1 MELNS
6 EEASAPGEHESTP
19 VSAGERRSFAPLGLA
34 HLALDDAGVR
44 TILHQFG
51 GSPLLAAGKL
61 NIVGLNAIAERL
73 GPRWLARRDLVREH
87 AERVFRQVLGP
98 LALIQRIG
106 ETEFVVAQPQAPRL
120 AGQLQC
126 VNCLR
131 EILLHVLGEALDAD
145 VRVHEVT
152 RVTEDGVFGRR
163 LDVGQV
169 SSAEAAERLG
179 APHAADRWSPF
190 TTQAGG
196 RIGVSCSLE
205 PVIQLKNGG
214 QIGYRLASRVQHQPG
229 FAPVTHRELERM
241 APADIEQIDSAT
253 IVRGLDRLRA
263 VAARDQPPA
272 LIISVSY
279 GTMIERRGRAMMLSL
294 LREASEFVQHGLI
307 CELTEVEAAPAADL
321 QDVVVALDPLCLHV
335 VGRLADIRNED
346 LRHLAGVGLGGVS
359 ARCPDIS
366 GDAEF
371 LGYAKQF
378 IRATNP
384 IAKIRLLYQAP
395 DVRRARMAG
404 RLGVS
409 HATLAPQRL
418 KMRLADDEP
427 R

>member
-1 MELNS
+1 MQPDT
-6 EEASAPGEHESTP
+6 EEAPAPGGQESAAAA
-19 VSAGERRSFAPLGLA
+19 VGEQRSFAPPGLS

-61 NIVGLNAIAERL
+61 NIVGLDAIAERL
-73 GPRWLARRDLVREH
+73 GPRWLARRDLVRDH

-98 LALIQRIG
+98 QALIQRIG
-106 ETEFVVAQPQAPRL
+106 ETEFVVAQSQTPRL

-179 APHAADRWSPF
+179 APHALDGWSPF
-190 TTQAGG
+190 PTSTGG

-229 FAPVTHRELERM
+229 FDAVTHRELQRM
-241 APADIEQIDSAT
+241 SPADIEQIDVAT
-253 IVRGLDRLRA
+253 IVKGLDRLRPI
-263 VAARDQPPA
+263 AARDKPPA
-272 LIISVSY
+272 LILSVSH
-279 GTMIERRGRAMMLSL
+279 GTMLERRGRAMMLCL
-294 LREASEFVQHGLI
+294 LREASELVQHGLI
-307 CELTEVEAAPAADL
+307 CELTEVEAAPAAAL
-321 QDVVVALDPLCLHV
+321 QDVVAALEPLCLHV
-335 VGRLADIRNED
+335 VSRLADIRNED
-346 LRHLAGVGLGGVS
+346 LRHLEGIGFGGVS

-378 IRATNP
+378 IRATTAV
-384 IAKIRLLYQAP
+384 AKIRLLFQAP

-418 KMRLADDEP
+418 KMHLADDEP